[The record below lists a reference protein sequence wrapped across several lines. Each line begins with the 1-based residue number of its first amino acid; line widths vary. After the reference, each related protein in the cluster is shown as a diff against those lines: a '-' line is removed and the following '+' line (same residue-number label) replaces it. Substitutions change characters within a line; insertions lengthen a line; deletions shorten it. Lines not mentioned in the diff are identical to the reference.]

1 MRPLIPAI
9 AILATFSGAL
19 AAQDAPP
26 PADTPP
32 PPETQTDQPPQTEQ
46 PQPDQQAPDQQAS
59 AEPLTR
65 DAIFIGLD
73 GETLGSA
80 TMRASPHG
88 TLFMLDLEGLPA
100 DSWVSFHIHETGE
113 CTPEDAFE
121 SAGSHFA
128 LSDTEHGYFAENGPH
143 AGDMPNQHV
152 AADGTLR
159 SEVFNTFVQLS
170 EGGATIDGRALVIHD
185 GPDDYI
191 SQPSGDAGDRIACA
205 VIETVN

>member
-1 MRPLIPAI
+1 MRPLIPTL
-9 AILATFSGAL
+9 AILATFTGAV

-32 PPETQTDQPPQTEQ
+32 PPDAQTEQ
-46 PQPDQQAPDQQAS
+46 PQPDQQPPAPAS

-88 TLFMLDLEGLPA
+88 TLFMLDLESLPA

-113 CTPEDAFE
+113 CNAEDAFE
-121 SAGSHFA
+121 SAGGHFA

-143 AGDMPNQHV
+143 AGDMPNQYV

-159 SEVFNTFVQLS
+159 SEVFNTFVQLDD
-170 EGGATIDGRALVIHD
+170 GGATIDGRALVIHD